1 MKVMAGED
9 YYFEKGLMV
18 MTARYHLKRGY
29 CCGSG
34 CRHCPFDPRHHAGAT
49 AVACPVPDQRSVN
62 DEGQKPPST
71 AV

>member
-49 AVACPVPDQRSVN
+49 AVAGPVPDQRSVN